1 MEDIIYNNDLVNS
14 NHYPIWFCTASHYY
28 LQESVKRRF
37 MHQFLF
43 ILDGKGT
50 LYYGDKSFE
59 LKKGC
64 AFFLAEDCYAEYVN
78 EGGLVSC
85 FITAKGVAMD
95 VLAQNF
101 APDGY
106 VFFEN
111 INVEKY
117 SQLIKQILD
126 VYKNYNDQ
134 AKLSLLTYS
143 FFIKILSRSK
153 NEFPHWVDV
162 VINHIN
168 QNFHRKITLE
178 ELALCAYIS
187 TSKLC
192 HDFQKFLSMT
202 VFEYITTVRLENAQ
216 NLLYTQ
222 SDITLKDVARR
233 CGFCDSGYFCKA
245 YKRKYGKTPKGQ
257 KGSFIQDVK

>member
-1 MEDIIYNNDLVNS
+1 
-14 NHYPIWFCTASHYY
+14 
-28 LQESVKRRF
+28 
-37 MHQFLF
+37 
-43 ILDGKGT
+43 
-50 LYYGDKSFE
+50 
-59 LKKGC
+59 
-64 AFFLAEDCYAEYVN
+64 
-78 EGGLVSC
+78 
-85 FITAKGVAMD
+85 MD